1 MENKSLLDEITNIAS
16 RRGFFFQTAEIYPDN
31 NSGFLEYGPYG
42 VELKNK
48 IISQWRKLI
57 LKKDN
62 MLEIDGSQ
70 ILPPSV
76 FIASGHLK
84 NFTDPLVYCEKC
96 KNKFRADKIIEDATK
111 HPMAENLANEEYD
124 KIIEKNKIMCPK
136 CKSRLSKTLRWN
148 LMFKTGVGAEEK
160 DSYLRPETCQSIFLN
175 FPRLSKIMR
184 MKLPIGIAQVGKSF
198 RNEISPRQGILRMRE
213 FTQAEVEVF
222 FNPKKENDV
231 SIEKIENETLIFFFE
246 NKTHEIA
253 IKNAI
258 RKKLISSKLIAYYLF
273 LLQNFYLHIGF
284 PKEKIRFRKL
294 NDDEK
299 AFYAKEAFDFEVLT
313 SIDWVELVAC
323 NHRGDYDLS
332 GHQKNSREK
341 MEILDE
347 STNSKVLPNVFEL
360 SLGIDRTLYSLM
372 DLGYEDDK
380 KNERT
385 IFKFNPKIAPIQVAI
400 FPLLNKD
407 KLPEKAQEVYNSIKD
422 CFDCFYDEAGSIGK
436 RYRRQDEIGTPF
448 CITIDHDTLK
458 DNSVTVRERDNMKQE
473 RVKIKE
479 LQTVLWKKIFG

>member
-1 MENKSLLDEITNIAS
+1 
-16 RRGFFFQTAEIYPDN
+16 
-31 NSGFLEYGPYG
+31 
-42 VELKNK
+42 
-48 IISQWRKLI
+48 
-57 LKKDN
+57 
-62 MLEIDGSQ
+62 
-70 ILPPSV
+70 
-76 FIASGHLK
+76 
-84 NFTDPLVYCEKC
+84 
-96 KNKFRADKIIEDATK
+96 
-111 HPMAENLANEEYD
+111 
-124 KIIEKNKIMCPK
+124 
-136 CKSRLSKTLRWN
+136 
-148 LMFKTGVGAEEK
+148 
-160 DSYLRPETCQSIFLN
+160 
-175 FPRLSKIMR
+175 
-184 MKLPIGIAQVGKSF
+184 
-198 RNEISPRQGILRMRE
+198 
-213 FTQAEVEVF
+213 VF